1 MAPPTDRQQYRELVA
16 QVAEKAKAR
25 LPQAVNGRIEGAVKL
40 VLMGDVMPQDDG
52 SIQVGSCTDPTK
64 VYTLS
69 GQACT
74 CKDFTDGKAPEGWC
88 RHRIAAGI
96 AKRVGELLPQ
106 PAAAEKITPQDPV
119 TPLPEAPAS
128 VNCHLVIMGRQVQL
142 TLRDSDESQL
152 LARLEAV
159 LQRFPL
165 PDPPSSGSGQDKGWC
180 HKHNLPMKL
189 NHSKDGRMWY
199 SHKTDQGWCK
209 GVRFVH
215 PKLAV

>member
-1 MAPPTDRQQYRELVA
+1 MAPTTDRQQYRELVA

-40 VLMGDVMPQDDG
+40 VLMGDVMPQDNG
-52 SIQVGSCTDPTK
+52 SIQVGFCTDPTK

-128 VNCHLVIMGRQVQL
+128 VNCHLVIAGRQVQL
-142 TLRDSDESQL
+142 TLRDSDEGRL
-152 LARLEAV
+152 LARLKVV
-159 LQRFPL
+159 LARFPL
-165 PDPPSSGSGQDKGWC
+165 PPAEASHQRTEQGKGWC
-180 HKHNLPMKL
+180 SKHQVPMKRTEK
-189 NHSKDGRMWY
+189 NGRSWW
-199 SHKTDQGWCK
+199 SHKTTEGWCK
-209 GVRFVH
+209 GR
-215 PKLAV
+215 